1 MTTGVRKSNNKKTGF
16 ELAMDD
22 VKNGRIEE
30 FSSVEEMMK
39 EILE

>member
-1 MTTGVRKSNNKKTGF
+1 MTIGIRKSNNKKTGF

-22 VKNGRIEE
+22 IKNGRIEE